1 MDLQPWEYFDADF
14 ERKRTFAES
23 LLRKKNPLDAAQEIF
38 GNDFPKAYQ
47 ASVNWPICRITKWHV
62 ATMLAEHG
70 EEYFLPTANDVAWK
84 LWEMAN
90 AKSETGRFIYEGKE
104 RIAAYN
110 GYVQVR
116 GFSEQENKAGNIV
129 NNVRLTVVS
138 PDQAG
143 NAPPKVIEGS
153 TSFEEPSKLLP
164 FPQLRFAKNEK

>member
-47 ASVNWPICRITKWHV
+47 ASVNWPICRIVK
-62 ATMLAEHG
+62 AIQADLLARHG
-70 EEYFLPTANDVAWK
+70 EEYFLPTAHDVAWK

-104 RIAAYN
+104 RIAAYKD
-110 GYVQVR
+110 YVEVR
-116 GFSEQENKAGNIV
+116 GFSEKKGDAGGNIV

-153 TSFEEPSKLLP
+153 TNEESKLLP

>member
-1 MDLQPWEYFDADF
+1 MDLQPWEYFDANFD
-14 ERKRTFAES
+14 RKKAFAEG
-23 LLRKKNPLDAAQEIF
+23 LLRKREPLELAIELFEGDFQKGYAA
-38 GNDFPKAYQ
+38 
-47 ASVNWPICRITKWHV
+47 H
-62 ATMLAEHG
+62 LAWKSDKIVTTIKSSLLAQHG

-110 GYVQVR
+110 GYVEVR
-116 GFSEQENKAGNIV
+116 GFSEKKGDAGGNIV

-143 NAPPKVIEGS
+143 NAPPKVIEGDS
-153 TSFEEPSKLLP
+153 VVTP
-164 FPQLRFAKNEK
+164 FPQLRFARNEK